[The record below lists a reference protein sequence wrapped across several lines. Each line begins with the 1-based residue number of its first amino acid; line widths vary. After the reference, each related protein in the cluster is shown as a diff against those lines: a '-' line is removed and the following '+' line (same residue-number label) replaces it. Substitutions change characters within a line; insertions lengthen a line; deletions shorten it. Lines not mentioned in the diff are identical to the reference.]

1 MILFIYK
8 INMIFNNI
16 QIYYNFLIINVLYN
30 NNIFDDNIIILIFNS
45 IKFQYILRNFIN
57 LNLLDWDNLS
67 LNIKEGFLIEDY
79 NLSVI
84 EAGKMMAYTVIDL
97 LSENANLAKKIIT
110 DHNPHYTKSKYLKV
124 MRDLSNIEVSN
135 YNLDL

>member
-1 MILFIYK
+1 MGDLAHLMPVIHPY
-8 INMIFNNI
+8 
-16 QIYYNFLIINVLYN
+16 VGGATEA
-30 NNIFDDNIIILIFNS
+30 S
-45 IKFQYILRNFIN
+45 AHT
-57 LNLLDWDNLS
+57 S
-67 LNIKEGFLIEDY
+67 GFLIEDY

-124 MRDLSNIEVSN
+124 MRDVSNIEVSN
-135 YNLDL
+135 YNLDLWYEFILLKYLH